1 MRQSTPR
8 NEKALKEVLLGAAE
22 VLADSRF
29 MLMIVVYSGFWVLY
43 FQNLGS
49 VLWYLRDFVDRA
61 PVSSAVTSLLP
72 GVGLPWT
79 FTQAGPGHAGRRLE
93 GARLLAALRGPRCGR
108 RGGPRSLR
116 PPLRGRYRGDEPP
129 RPHHMRG
136 LYFAVLL
143 IGGVFLY
150 VAFSST
156 PVQPRVAVQAA
167 IFIALGAGGL
177 LMGRSRD

>member
-1 MRQSTPR
+1 
-8 NEKALKEVLLGAAE
+8 
-22 VLADSRF
+22 
-29 MLMIVVYSGFWVLY
+29 
-43 FQNLGS
+43 
-49 VLWYLRDFVDRA
+49 
-61 PVSSAVTSLLP
+61 
-72 GVGLPWT
+72 
-79 FTQAGPGHAGRRLE
+79 
-93 GARLLAALRGPRCGR
+93 
-108 RGGPRSLR
+108 
-116 PPLRGRYRGDEPP
+116 
-129 RPHHMRG
+129 MRG